1 MQGDFE
7 ANSTHIVHVLCSTCN
22 HIIFPKGISVK
33 TLYKNHN
40 GVFLKKS
47 QQVKW
52 NDNEHYE
59 LSCPAYG
66 TFSKMALIEKQ
77 TKKEFPA
84 ELFYKLTEEQ
94 TKALKVKCPTCFPF
108 VKK

>member
-7 ANSTHIVHVLCSTCN
+7 ANSNNVVHVLCSTCN
-22 HIIFPKGISVK
+22 HIIFPKGVSVK

-40 GVFLKKS
+40 GVFLSKN
-47 QQVKW
+47 QQIKW
-52 NDNEHYE
+52 SDNEHYKV
-59 LSCPAYG
+59 CYTDYQFAYG
-66 TFSKMALIEKQ
+66 LIEKQ

-84 ELFYKLTEEQ
+84 HLFYKLTEEQ
-94 TKALKVKCPTCFPF
+94 TKLLKVKCPTCFPF

>member
-7 ANSTHIVHVLCSTCN
+7 ANSNCIVHVLCNTCE

-40 GVFLKKS
+40 GIFLKKS

-52 NDNEHYE
+52 ADNKHYE
-59 LSCPAYG
+59 FFCPVDQEW
-66 TFSKMALIEKQ
+66 KDIWIEKQ
-77 TKKEFPA
+77 TKKEFPMY
-84 ELFYKLTEEQ
+84 LFYKLTEEQ